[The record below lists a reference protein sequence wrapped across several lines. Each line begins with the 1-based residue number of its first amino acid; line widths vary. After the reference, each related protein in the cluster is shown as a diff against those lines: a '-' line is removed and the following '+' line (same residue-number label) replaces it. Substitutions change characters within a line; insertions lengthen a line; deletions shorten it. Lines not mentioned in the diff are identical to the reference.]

1 MADSSPA
8 RVIGRPFRKGESP
21 GRPPGYPNKVTISVK
36 AALEAAF
43 DGLGGVPAL
52 IAWAEREPGE
62 FYRLWGKLLPRNIT
76 IDGQHQLGIV
86 ILPPLG
92 SATATASASI
102 SPAEAVEVL
111 APTAEPLPS
120 LSPSSVTVG
129 DTVAPVGDTVG
140 VPVAPE
146 P

>member
-1 MADSSPA
+1 MAQSSSA
-8 RVIGRPFRKGESP
+8 RVVGRPFVKGEAP
-21 GRPPGYPNKVTISVK
+21 GRLHGSVNKTTVSVK

-43 DGLGGVPAL
+43 QGLGGVPAL
-52 IAWAEREPGE
+52 IAWAEKEPAE
-62 FYRLWGKLLPRNIT
+62 FYRLWGKLLPKNIS
-76 IDGQHQLGIV
+76 IEGGAQLGIV

-129 DTVAPVGDTVG
+129 VTVDTVDAVGDTV
-140 VPVAPE
+140 PE

>member
-21 GRPPGYPNKVTISVK
+21 GRLPGYPNKVTISVK

-52 IAWAEREPGE
+52 IAWGQQEPGE
-62 FYRLWGKLLPRNIT
+62 FYRLWGKLLPRNIS
-76 IDGQHQLGIV
+76 IEGGAQLGIV

-92 SATATASASI
+92 ASTATASASI

-129 DTVAPVGDTVG
+129 DTVDTVG
-140 VPVAPE
+140 VPVDTKL
-146 P
+146 

>member
-1 MADSSPA
+1 MADSNPA

-21 GRPPGYPNKVTISVK
+21 GRLPGYPNKVTISVK

-52 IAWAEREPGE
+52 IAWGQQEPGE
-62 FYRLWGKLLPRNIT
+62 FYRLWGKLLPRNVT
-76 IDGQHQLGIV
+76 IEGGAQLGIV

-92 SATATASASI
+92 SATATAHASI
-102 SPAEAVEVL
+102 SPADAVEAIDAMV
-111 APTAEPLPS
+111 EPLPC

-129 DTVAPVGDTVG
+129 VTVDTVGDTS
-140 VPVAPE
+140 VPE
-146 P
+146 L

>member
-21 GRPPGYPNKVTISVK
+21 GRLPGYPNKVTISVK

-52 IAWAEREPGE
+52 IAWAEKEPAE
-62 FYRLWGKLLPRNIT
+62 FYRLWGKLLPRNVT
-76 IDGQHQLGIV
+76 LEGGAQLGIV

-92 SATATASASI
+92 ASTATASASI
-102 SPAEAVEVL
+102 CPPEAVEVL
-111 APTAEPLPS
+111 APTAEPLHS

-129 DTVAPVGDTVG
+129 VTVGDTV
-140 VPVAPE
+140 PE

>member
-21 GRPPGYPNKVTISVK
+21 GRLPGYPNKVTISVK

-52 IAWAEREPGE
+52 IAWAEKEPAE
-62 FYRLWGKLLPRNIT
+62 FYRLWGKLLPRNVT
-76 IDGQHQLGIV
+76 LEGGAQLGIV

-92 SATATASASI
+92 SATASASASI
-102 SPAEAVEVL
+102 SPADGLERVEA
-111 APTAEPLPS
+111 PSGPLPS
-120 LSPSSVTVG
+120 LSASSAAASAT
-129 DTVAPVGDTVG
+129 
-140 VPVAPE
+140 VPVERLEAVEAVPE
-146 P
+146 L